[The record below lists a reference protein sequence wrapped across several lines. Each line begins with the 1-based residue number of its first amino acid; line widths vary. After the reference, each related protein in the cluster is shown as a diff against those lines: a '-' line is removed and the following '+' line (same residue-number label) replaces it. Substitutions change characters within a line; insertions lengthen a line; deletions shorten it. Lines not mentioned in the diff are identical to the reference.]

1 MSDNK
6 TFVDT
11 NIWLYAF
18 VRTDAERDKNRAAAA
33 LIKKHLIVISS
44 QIINEV
50 CVNLI
55 KKTRMDET
63 AIAALISS
71 FYQRYEV
78 VEPNREIILD
88 ASRLRDRYQFS
99 FWDSLLVASAIH
111 AGAKRF
117 CTEDMQDG
125 LVVDGKLR
133 ITNPL

>member
-1 MSDNK
+1 MSLNK
-6 TFVDT
+6 MFVDT
-11 NIWLYAF
+11 NVWLYAF
-18 VRTDAERDKNRAAAA
+18 VRIDAERDKNRTAAA
-33 LIKKHLIVISS
+33 LIKKHVIVISS

-55 KKTRMDET
+55 KKTHMDET
-63 AIAALISS
+63 AISELISS
-71 FYQRYEV
+71 FYRRYEV

-88 ASRLRDRYQFS
+88 ASRLRDRYRFS

-117 CTEDMQDG
+117 CTEDMQEG

-133 ITNPL
+133 ITNPF

>member
-6 TFVDT
+6 MFVDT

-18 VRTDAERDKNRAAAA
+18 VRTDAERNKNRAAAA

-63 AIAALISS
+63 AIAELISS

-88 ASRLRDRYQFS
+88 ASRLRDRYQF
-99 FWDSLLVASAIH
+99 
-111 AGAKRF
+111 
-117 CTEDMQDG
+117 
-125 LVVDGKLR
+125 
-133 ITNPL
+133 